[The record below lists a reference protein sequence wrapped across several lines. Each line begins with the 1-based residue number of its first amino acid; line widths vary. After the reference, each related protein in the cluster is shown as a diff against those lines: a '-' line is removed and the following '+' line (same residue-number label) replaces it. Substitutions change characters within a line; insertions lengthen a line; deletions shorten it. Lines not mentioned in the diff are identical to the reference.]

1 MIRFLVLLSL
11 LGAAGCA
18 AARVEG
24 VAQRLPAGGQ
34 GVTMAVTSFTFRPNV
49 VTLEAGTPVAIT
61 ARSESGIGHNVTILS
76 PAGQVVKSVDVPAGQ
91 TVAFEVRLP
100 GPGRYVF
107 YCDRPLHRPL
117 GMEGVLVAK

>member
-1 MIRFLVLLSL
+1 MGRSLVLVVL
-11 LGAAGCA
+11 LGVAGCA

-24 VAQRLPAGGQ
+24 VARPLPAGGQ
-34 GVTMAVTSFTFRPNV
+34 GVTIELTSFSFRPNV
-49 VTLEAGTPVAIT
+49 VTFEAGQPLTVSAT
-61 ARSESGIGHNVTILS
+61 SDSMIGHNLTILS
-76 PAGQVVKSVDVPAGQ
+76 PAGQVVKRVDVPARQ